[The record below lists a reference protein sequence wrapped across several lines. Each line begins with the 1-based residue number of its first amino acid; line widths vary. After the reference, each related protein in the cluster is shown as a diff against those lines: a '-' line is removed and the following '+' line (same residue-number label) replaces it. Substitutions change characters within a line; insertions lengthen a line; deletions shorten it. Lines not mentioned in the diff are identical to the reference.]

1 MQSKGG
7 TYKTHFETR
16 QSTKHRESET
26 HHRDKYEKKRMKPE
40 REKTARTDE
49 EHRHRRDEQNYD
61 SYGQTT
67 DIPSRKEKSR
77 HKERTRTRTEDR
89 KHKKEKRNSFDLGS
103 NEKSKKDKEK
113 LTKTRSK
120 SADSGADISHTEQ
133 IEPKNEKFTVQKV
146 FTSDEIAQM
155 SRRKKRH
162 EKNLPI
168 SAIGNGE
175 LSSATVMEQPKEEVY
190 QKSGTWHPVIEEFP
204 DRNYENNVSSSSSRF
219 STKLMNL
226 KEEKSRKTSKKKE
239 IADSQKREDKISE
252 KRSTTST
259 WHGKEKD
266 KTQQREYELNS
277 PSKQPPSPL
286 RIKDTLEN
294 STKYL
299 DIGDSGSDKNG
310 KPRVVEVD
318 ARTQHPAGEVVF
330 RINMDDVGNNT
341 KPDGFSSAL
350 SKKWRRTKSWVKRAG
365 LMERKETK
373 ETQVAPV
380 DVPNLLVDGST
391 QCGGLM
397 ESKETQ
403 TLIEQTTSETQTSL
417 LTKSR
422 SSQTKVKTKD
432 QDIQTMAEMMSLGT
446 QTEDEDHPVWGGSHV
461 SLDRLVR
468 CKGMRRRA
476 TTSKRKDDDSL
487 DKSIFKRSATLP
499 NKLQVIEAKSV
510 KELRAYN
517 WTQTD
522 RFIKL
527 NISHSGAHLLPSNKI
542 KIQTN
547 GANLKLTI
555 DTSSSSNNSNNNN
568 NTTILPTHRLY
579 IPKLCHAVSGLSYTV
594 QSDMLTVLLR
604 KKSLETWDTLECVV

>member
-7 TYKTHFETR
+7 TYKTNSEVR
-16 QSTKHRESET
+16 QSTKHRESES
-26 HHRDKYEKKRMKPE
+26 HHRHKDKYEKKKMKPE

-49 EHRHRRDEQNYD
+49 THRHRRDEQNYD
-61 SYGQTT
+61 SYGQTN
-67 DIPSRKEKSR
+67 DITSKKEKSR
-77 HKERTRTRTEDR
+77 HKERTRTRTEER
-89 KHKKEKRNSFDLGS
+89 KHKREKRNSFDLGK
-103 NEKSKKDKEK
+103 NEKNKKDKEK
-113 LTKTRSK
+113 ITQTRSK
-120 SADSGADISHTEQ
+120 SADSAADFSQTEQ
-133 IEPKNEKFTVQKV
+133 REPKNETFTVQKV

-168 SAIGNGE
+168 SAIRNGE

-190 QKSGTWHPVIEEFP
+190 RKSGTWHPIIGEFP

-226 KEEKSRKTSKKKE
+226 KEEKGRKPLKKKE
-239 IADSQKREDKISE
+239 IADIQKREDKISE

-259 WHGKEKD
+259 RHGKEKD
-266 KTQQREYELNS
+266 KTQQREYEHNS

-286 RIKDTLEN
+286 RVKNTLEN

-330 RINMDDVGNNT
+330 RINMDDVENNT

-365 LMERKETK
+365 LMERKETR
-373 ETQVAPV
+373 ETQVAAV

-403 TLIEQTTSETQTSL
+403 TLIEHTTSETQTSAL
-417 LTKSR
+417 SKSR

-499 NKLQVIEAKSV
+499 NKLQVIEEESV

-555 DTSSSSNNSNNNN
+555 DTSSNSNKQQQQQRYHTA
-568 NTTILPTHRLY
+568 NT
-579 IPKLCHAVSGLSYTV
+579 
-594 QSDMLTVLLR
+594 Q
-604 KKSLETWDTLECVV
+604 TLHS